1 LWRRCSRQSLLL
13 NLANRLRDEH
23 PSAAASLL
31 EGLDETL
38 TVMRF
43 GLPNG
48 LERVL
53 SCTNAI
59 ENLIGSARDVSHR
72 VKRWRGG
79 SMILRWTA
87 TALIEASRNFR
98 RVTGARGG
106 MTKLVVQMRRHDA
119 TQLTLEAGAGVG

>member
-1 LWRRCSRQSLLL
+1 
-13 NLANRLRDEH
+13 
-23 PSAAASLL
+23 PSAAASIL

-43 GLPNG
+43 GLPKG

-59 ENLIGSARDVSHR
+59 ENLIGSARELGRR
-72 VKRWRGG
+72 VKCWRGG

-87 TALIEASRNFR
+87 TALIEASEKFR
-98 RVTGARGG
+98 RVTAARGG
-106 MTKLVVQMRRHDA
+106 MTKLIVELRRHDA
-119 TQLTLEAGAGVG
+119 TPLLETGAGVG